1 MIISVVIPAYNEK
14 HYLAATWDAIQAA
27 AAALRFPSDIP
38 VEIILV
44 DNNSRNATAAIGQS
58 EGARVVHESAQGI
71 SRARNTGVRH
81 AIGDL
86 LVFIDADV
94 IVPPAT
100 LEAIHSAFATRA
112 ALAVGWMSITAR
124 DVCRPGSTCGHGDS
138 SA

>member
-38 VEIILV
+38 VEIIVV

-100 LEAIHSAFATRA
+100 LEAIHSAIRDPGCVCGGVDVDYRPRRLSSRLYLRA
-112 ALAVGWMSITAR
+112 WR
-124 DVCRPGSTCGHGDS
+124 
-138 SA
+138 